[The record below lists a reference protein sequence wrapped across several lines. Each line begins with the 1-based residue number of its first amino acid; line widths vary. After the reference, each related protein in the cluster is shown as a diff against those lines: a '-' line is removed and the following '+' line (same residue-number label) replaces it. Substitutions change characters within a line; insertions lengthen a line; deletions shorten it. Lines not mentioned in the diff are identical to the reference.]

1 MNLRQKTVKGVAWST
16 IENFGSQALYFLI
29 FLLLARWLGSEA
41 FGLVSL
47 AGVFIG
53 FMTVFADQGLGG
65 AIIQRQEL
73 EPEHLDTA
81 FWSNLAIGT
90 LLMVLTLTA
99 AAPVAIFFKQPQLTP
114 IISWLSLS
122 FLISGFS
129 SVQESLLRRQLAFK
143 TLAIR
148 SLLSMSVA
156 GTVGVVVAYNGGG
169 VWSLV
174 CQQLVNRLVAVL
186 TLWWVS
192 DWRPGRKVS
201 FKHFHDLFSFGINL
215 LGGNILSFLTIR
227 SDDFLIG
234 YFLGP
239 VALGYYS
246 IAYRLLVAM
255 TQVLNSTIQRVALP
269 AFSRLQSE
277 PARLEQ
283 AFFSA
288 TRLVSFITFPA
299 FLGMAT
305 LAPEIIQTLF
315 GEKWLPSAPV
325 MQFLALTGITQSLF
339 TISGLVMAAVGKPSW
354 NLRIMFLNTITNVIG
369 FAIAVRWGIVAVAAS
384 LAIWAYLLLPV
395 QLWAIYK
402 LLRIKLGSYFAQFV
416 APLTA
421 ALIMAAVVLATKY
434 FLGGFVTSYVLL
446 VAGIAIGATTYLGII
461 FLIAPQLLTQVI
473 DLCLSTLSI
482 SKQKT

>member
-1 MNLRQKTVKGVAWST
+1 MNLRQKTAKGVAWST
-16 IENFGSQALYFLI
+16 IENFGNQALYFLI

-53 FMTVFADQGLGG
+53 FMMVFADQGLGG

-81 FWSNLAIGT
+81 FWSNLAIST
-90 LLMVLTLTA
+90 LLTLATLA
-99 AAPVAIFFKQPQLTP
+99 AATPVGIFFKQPQLTP
-114 IISWLSLS
+114 IICWLSLT
-122 FLISGFS
+122 FLLSGFS
-129 SVQESLLRRQLAFK
+129 SVQQSLLRRQLAFK

-156 GTVGVVVAYNGGG
+156 GIVGVVVAYNGGG

-192 DWRPGRKVS
+192 DWRPGRKFS
-201 FKHFHDLFSFGINL
+201 FKHFQDLFSFGINL

-283 AFFSA
+283 AFFSV

-369 FAIAVRWGIVAVAAS
+369 FAIAVQWGIVAVAAS

-395 QLWAIYK
+395 QIWAIYK
-402 LLRIKLGSYFAQFV
+402 LLQVKLITYFAQFV
-416 APLTA
+416 APLIGT
-421 ALIMAAVVLATKY
+421 LIMAVAVLGAKY
-434 FLGGFVTSYVLL
+434 FLSGLTNSSVLL
-446 VAGIAIGATTYLGII
+446 IVYIAIGAITYLTAI
-461 FLIAPQLLTQVI
+461 FLIAPQLMRQVI
-473 DLCLSTLSI
+473 DLCRSTLPI
-482 SKQKT
+482 KQKT

>member
-1 MNLRQKTVKGVAWST
+1 MNLRQKTAKGVAWST
-16 IENFGSQALYFLI
+16 IENLGSQALYFLV
-29 FLLLARWLGSEA
+29 FLVLARWLGSEA

-53 FMTVFADQGLGG
+53 FMSVFADQGLGG
-65 AIIQRQEL
+65 AIVQRREL

-81 FWSNLAIGT
+81 FWSNLAIAT
-90 LLMVLTLTA
+90 LLTTITLVA

-129 SVQESLLRRQLAFK
+129 SVQEALLRRKLAFK
-143 TLAIR
+143 ALAIR
-148 SLLSMSVA
+148 SLLSMSIA
-156 GTVGVVVAYNGGG
+156 GTVGVVMAYYGAG

-174 CQQLVNRLVAVL
+174 GQQLVNRLVAVL

-192 DWRPGRKVS
+192 DWRPGWRFS
-201 FKHFHDLFSFGINL
+201 LKHFHDLFAFGINL
-215 LGGNILSFLTIR
+215 LGGNILSFFSIR

-239 VALGYYS
+239 IALGYYS

-255 TQVLNSTIQRVALP
+255 TQVLNATIQKVALP

-277 PARLEQ
+277 PAQLER

-299 FLGMAT
+299 FLGVAT
-305 LAPEIIQTLF
+305 LAPEIIHTLF
-315 GEKWLPSAPV
+315 GDRWLPSAPV

-354 NLRIMFLNTITNVIG
+354 NLRIMLLNTTTNVIG
-369 FAIAVRWGIVAVAAS
+369 FAIAVHWGIVAVAAS

-402 LLRIKLGSYFAQFV
+402 LLRIKLINYFAQFV
-416 APLTA
+416 APLTGS
-421 ALIMAAVVLATKY
+421 LIMAIAVLGAKY
-434 FLGGFVTSYVLL
+434 FLSGFVNSSMLL
-446 VAGIAIGATTYLGII
+446 VAGIAIGAATYLTVI
-461 FLIAPQLLTQVI
+461 FLIAPQILWQVI
-473 DLCLSTLSI
+473 DLCRSTFSI

>member
-1 MNLRQKTVKGVAWST
+1 MNLRQKTAKGVAWST
-16 IENFGSQALYFLI
+16 IENFGNQALYFLI

-53 FMTVFADQGLGG
+53 FMMVFADQGLGG

-73 EPEHLDTA
+73 ELEHLDTA
-81 FWSNLAIGT
+81 FWSNLAIST
-90 LLMVLTLTA
+90 LLTLATLA
-99 AAPVAIFFKQPQLTP
+99 AATPVGIFFKQPQLTP
-114 IISWLSLS
+114 IICWLSLT
-122 FLISGFS
+122 FLLSGFS
-129 SVQESLLRRQLAFK
+129 SVQQSLLRRQLAFK

-156 GTVGVVVAYNGGG
+156 GIVGVVVAYNGGG

-192 DWRPGRKVS
+192 DWRPGRKFS

-283 AFFSA
+283 AFFSV

-354 NLRIMFLNTITNVIG
+354 NLRIMFLSTITNVIG
-369 FAIAVRWGIVAVAAS
+369 FAIAVQWGIVAVAAS

-395 QLWAIYK
+395 QIWAIYK
-402 LLRIKLGSYFAQFV
+402 LLQVKLITYFAQFV
-416 APLTA
+416 APLIGT
-421 ALIMAAVVLATKY
+421 LIMAVAVLGAKY
-434 FLGGFVTSYVLL
+434 FLSGLANSSVLL
-446 VAGIAIGATTYLGII
+446 IVCIAIGAMTYLTAI
-461 FLIAPQLLTQVI
+461 FLIAPQLMRQVI
-473 DLCLSTLSI
+473 DLCRSTLPI
-482 SKQKT
+482 KQKT

>member
-1 MNLRQKTVKGVAWST
+1 MNLRQKTAKGVAWST
-16 IENFGSQALYFLI
+16 IENFGNQALYFLI

-53 FMTVFADQGLGG
+53 FMMVFADQGLGG

-73 EPEHLDTA
+73 ELEHLDTA
-81 FWSNLAIGT
+81 FWSNLAIST
-90 LLMVLTLTA
+90 LLTLATLA
-99 AAPVAIFFKQPQLTP
+99 AATPVGIFFKQPQLTP
-114 IISWLSLS
+114 IICWLSLT
-122 FLISGFS
+122 FLLSGFS
-129 SVQESLLRRQLAFK
+129 SVQQSLLRRQLAFK

-156 GTVGVVVAYNGGG
+156 GIVGVVVAYNGGG

-192 DWRPGRKVS
+192 DWRPGRKFS

-283 AFFSA
+283 AFFSV

-354 NLRIMFLNTITNVIG
+354 NLRIMFLSTITNVIG
-369 FAIAVRWGIVAVAAS
+369 FAIAVQWGIVAVAAS
-384 LAIWAYLLLPV
+384 LAIWAYLLLPI
-395 QLWAIYK
+395 QIWAIYK
-402 LLRIKLGSYFAQFV
+402 LLQVKLITYFAQFV
-416 APLTA
+416 APLIGT
-421 ALIMAAVVLATKY
+421 LIMAVAVLGAKY
-434 FLGGFVTSYVLL
+434 FLSGLANSSVLL
-446 VAGIAIGATTYLGII
+446 IVCIAIGAMTYLTAI
-461 FLIAPQLLTQVI
+461 FLIAPQLMRQVI
-473 DLCLSTLSI
+473 DLCRSTLPI
-482 SKQKT
+482 KQKT